1 MGVPFFVGVRWV
13 AGGQRRPP
21 LRKCI
26 LRCVGEGLCPSRGR
40 GNRRSAA
47 SGGCSEPV
55 SRKRPDWR
63 TRQRPSVGWHDGG
76 QEDPARVTRSAVQR
90 GIPQTRRCRVS
101 FPYAGE
107 SLGRGCGCPCCGAQN
122 FCAALRRTLEILTA
136 ATRSPRFLCHWQRSP
151 RSPRA
156 LCAPAMTA
164 FFHEEG
170 NGKRPAWA
178 GRGIPYAFQLS
189 VRWRHSSS

>member
-1 MGVPFFVGVRWV
+1 MGTPGWAFPFLW
-13 AGGQRRPP
+13 GGALGSGRTEASAPTEGYKGCGKTGRRGRQP
-21 LRKCI
+21 LR
-26 LRCVGEGLCPSRGR
+26 
-40 GNRRSAA
+40 
-47 SGGCSEPV
+47 
-55 SRKRPDWR
+55 
-63 TRQRPSVGWHDGG
+63 
-76 QEDPARVTRSAVQR
+76 RVTRSAVQR

-136 ATRSPRFLCHWQRSP
+136 ATRSPRFLCHWQRSV

-170 NGKRPAWA
+170 NEKRPAWA